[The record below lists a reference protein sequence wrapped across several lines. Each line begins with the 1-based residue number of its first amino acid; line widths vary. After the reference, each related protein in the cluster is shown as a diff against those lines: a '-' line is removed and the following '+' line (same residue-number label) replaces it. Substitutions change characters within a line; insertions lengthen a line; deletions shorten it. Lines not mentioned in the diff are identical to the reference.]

1 MYRDE
6 VLEKAEQLVTKE
18 RETQHGPAAR
28 NAEIIASLWSAYTGQ
43 KIREHDV
50 WVMLSLMKIARM
62 VSGDER
68 NEDHWV
74 DAVGYLALGVE
85 QCIETD

>member
-68 NEDHWV
+68 N
-74 DAVGYLALGVE
+74 
-85 QCIETD
+85 

>member
-6 VLEKAEQLVTKE
+6 ALEKAQSLITKE
-18 RETQHGPAAR
+18 REAQHGPAAR
-28 NAEIIASLWSAYTGQ
+28 NAEIIASLWSTYTGQ

-50 WVMLSLMKIARM
+50 WVMLSLMKVGRL
-62 VSGDER
+62 VSGDEK

-74 DAVGYLALGVE
+74 DAIGYLALGVE
-85 QCIETD
+85 QCTETD

>member
-6 VLEKAEQLVTKE
+6 ALEKAEQLVTKE

-85 QCIETD
+85 QCTETD

>member
-6 VLEKAEQLVTKE
+6 ALEKAQSLITKE
-18 RETQHGPAAR
+18 RESQHGPAAR
-28 NAEIIASLWSAYTGQ
+28 NAEIIASLWSTYTGQ

-50 WVMLSLMKIARM
+50 WVMLSLMKVGRL
-62 VSGDER
+62 VSGDEK

-74 DAVGYLALGVE
+74 DAIGYLALGVE
-85 QCIETD
+85 QCTESD

>member
-6 VLEKAEQLVTKE
+6 ALEKAEQLITKE

-85 QCIETD
+85 QCTETD

>member
-85 QCIETD
+85 QCTETD